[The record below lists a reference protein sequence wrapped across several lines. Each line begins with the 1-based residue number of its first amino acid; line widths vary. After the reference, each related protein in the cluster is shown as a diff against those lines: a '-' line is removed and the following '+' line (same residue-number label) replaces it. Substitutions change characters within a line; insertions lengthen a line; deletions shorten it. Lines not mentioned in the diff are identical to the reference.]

1 MLSSMTG
8 PAAAGTI
15 TPVTVTGGDDGIPPD
30 LLLQSETYISAE
42 MNARFKTAKSYKTD
56 FVVEEGKEVDL
67 ATPVS
72 VESKSK
78 MEVQMTKSVAETVTP
93 VHKVNRSVEVN
104 VKRPSWLSEDWKFER
119 KFCTNGA
126 SAGTVENKSMNLR
139 LLNAFKNVFSV
150 ERLSGFTTEVLRFL
164 KTGSMR
170 KKSTGGNATILGH
183 LLFMATWF
191 LKTKDKNGMLSSRL
205 CLKGM
210 QIGMQHR
217 DVIVVDGFL
226 LWHRNRQKVLHLNSV
241 HDVQVWSELRKQ
253 LLMLALG

>member
-1 MLSSMTG
+1 MLSLMTG

-42 MNARFKTAKSYKTD
+42 TNARFKTAKPNKAD

-119 KFCTNGA
+119 KFCTNGS
-126 SAGTVENKSMNLR
+126 SAGTIDNYYYEPVSGKKFRSMP
-139 LLNAFKNVFSV
+139 
-150 ERLSGFTTEVLRFL
+150 EVLRFL

-170 KKSTGGNATILGH
+170 KKSTGGNATVILSLVRATEAVTNACIGVGCLYCTILGVAH
-183 LLFMATWF
+183 E
-191 LKTKDKNGMLSSRL
+191 
-205 CLKGM
+205 
-210 QIGMQHR
+210 
-217 DVIVVDGFL
+217 V
-226 LWHRNRQKVLHLNSV
+226 
-241 HDVQVWSELRKQ
+241 
-253 LLMLALG
+253 